1 MWRGEYKS
9 EIDQW
14 KTVWLSDYNLP
25 KESAIRSCQVFLK
38 VYRCVRLMK
47 LQNQGVRW
55 FKVMEWEDGAPK
67 VKKAGKPRVG
77 GYRRQ
82 PLDKG

>member
-1 MWRGEYKS
+1 
-9 EIDQW
+9 
-14 KTVWLSDYNLP
+14 
-25 KESAIRSCQVFLK
+25 
-38 VYRCVRLMK
+38 MK